1 MKLKMIKNKVYYAKA
16 NYGHSEISAVN
27 KVLRHQRL
35 NLMNSNNVKS
45 FEKKIAKIFNKKY
58 GLMVNSCSSAN
69 LLALSSLNLKPGS
82 EVITPCLTF
91 STTVSPII
99 QLGLKPVLI
108 DITLDS
114 LLIDVNKVEKMISK
128 KTKAMIIPNL
138 IGNIPNLK
146 TLKNLCKKYKLFF
159 IEDSADTINS
169 YYNNKPTG
177 DYSDISTTSFYA
189 SHVITCAGYGGMLCT
204 NNKEFYKKA
213 LIQRGWGRNS
223 SLFEEKESIKLR
235 FKSNK
240 SYDEKYLFTDLGY
253 NFIPSEISAAFGIE
267 QLKKL
272 KKFSKLRNRNFF
284 FLYDFFS
291 KYKEYFLL
299 PKIDNKVKNI
309 WLAFPFMVTSNKF
322 KRNDLQIYLE
332 KNNIQTRTIF
342 SGNILKQPGYP
353 KKYFKLDKQG
363 YKNSDFVMNNGIL
376 LGSHQSMTLKEL
388 RYITQ
393 VIERFIKKL
402 NV

>member
-309 WLAFPFMVTSNKF
+309 WLAFPFM
-322 KRNDLQIYLE
+322 
-332 KNNIQTRTIF
+332 
-342 SGNILKQPGYP
+342 
-353 KKYFKLDKQG
+353 
-363 YKNSDFVMNNGIL
+363 
-376 LGSHQSMTLKEL
+376 
-388 RYITQ
+388 
-393 VIERFIKKL
+393 
-402 NV
+402 